1 MDKVI
6 PIRPDREPE
15 PEPKPELHKDPVPF
29 EFRTAV
35 YFTVLA
41 VLGVGFW
48 VGIGILIGVHLL

>member
-6 PIRPDREPE
+6 LIRPDRE

-41 VLGVGFW
+41 ILGVGFW

>member
-15 PEPKPELHKDPVPF
+15 PKPELHEDPVPF
-29 EFRTAV
+29 EFRTVV

-41 VLGVGFW
+41 ILSVGFW